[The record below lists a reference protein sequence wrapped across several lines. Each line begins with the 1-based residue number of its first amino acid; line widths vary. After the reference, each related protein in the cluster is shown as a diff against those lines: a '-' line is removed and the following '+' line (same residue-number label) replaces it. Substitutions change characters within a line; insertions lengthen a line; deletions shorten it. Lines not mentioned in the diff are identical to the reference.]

1 MSRSSLLG
9 NFLMAASLNIENTE
23 HIIRGQERAD
33 AVMADIILT
42 TKNIRL
48 AMLTSTLSPSANL
61 A

>member
-1 MSRSSLLG
+1 
-9 NFLMAASLNIENTE
+9 MAASLNIENTE